1 MKDIKCPSCG
11 KTFRIDPSSFEE
23 ILLQIKDEEFNKQIK
38 ERLILAEE
46 DNKKALEI
54 LKRELKIQL
63 IEQNRIKESE
73 IQTLESKLKIA
84 EEKKTNALNDLKNQ
98 ATNKINSLNKFNLV
112 LASFF
117 FSLMTLCVKNI
128 DKRIPIYELVLFR
141 SLLSLIITLFIIN
154 LKNINPWGN
163 NRPLLILRGVLGTL
177 ALVCIFYAIRNMPL
191 SISTVIQYTYPI
203 FISIFAGIFI
213 NEKITKNIIIALIIG
228 WIGILVILNPIQLSN
243 INVEIENISI
253 LIAFFGAI
261 CTALA
266 YVTVKKLS
274 FTENVYVII
283 EYFPL
288 VSFITLLPIVLINW
302 VTPNWN
308 ELVWIIGIGLFTQL
322 GQTFLTIGLKN
333 LPASEAS
340 TINYLQV
347 LFGSI
352 WGVLFFNEIINI
364 NFLLGA
370 SLVLLGTIISTT
382 KIMKS
387 T

>member
-1 MKDIKCPSCG
+1 MIN
-11 KTFRIDPSSFEE
+11 IEE
-23 ILLQIKDEEFNKQIK
+23 
-38 ERLILAEE
+38 
-46 DNKKALEI
+46 LEKS
-54 LKRELKIQL
+54 L
-63 IEQNRIKESE
+63 
-73 IQTLESKLKIA
+73 
-84 EEKKTNALNDLKNQ
+84 
-98 ATNKINSLNKFNLV
+98 NSLKKYNLV
-112 LASFF
+112 FASFF

-154 LKNINPWGN
+154 LKNINPWGK

-213 NEKITKNIIIALIIG
+213 KEKITSNLIFALIIG
-228 WIGILVILNPIQLSN
+228 WIGILIIINPAQLSN
-243 INVEIENISI
+243 INVEIENIAV
-253 LIAFFGAI
+253 LIAILGSI

-266 YVTVKKLS
+266 YVTVKKLAL
-274 FTENVYVII
+274 TENIYVII

-288 VSFITLLPIVLINW
+288 VSLVSLLPIVLINW
-302 VTPNWN
+302 VTPNFS
-308 ELVWIIGIGLFTQL
+308 EFIWIIGIGLFTQL

-347 LFGSI
+347 FFGSI
-352 WGVLFFNEIINI
+352 WGIIFFSEIINI

-370 SLVLLGTIISTT
+370 SLILLGIIISTT
-382 KIMKS
+382 KIIKS

>member
-1 MKDIKCPSCG
+1 MI
-11 KTFRIDPSSFEE
+11 
-23 ILLQIKDEEFNKQIK
+23 N
-38 ERLILAEE
+38 
-46 DNKKALEI
+46 
-54 LKRELKIQL
+54 
-63 IEQNRIKESE
+63 
-73 IQTLESKLKIA
+73 IA
-84 EEKKTNALNDLKNQ
+84 ELEKKL
-98 ATNKINSLNKFNLV
+98 NSLNKFNLV
-112 LASFF
+112 FASFF

-128 DKRIPIYELVLFR
+128 DKRIPIFELVFFR
-141 SLLSLIITLFIIN
+141 SLLSLMITLFIIKI
-154 LKNINPWGN
+154 KNINPFGN
-163 NRPLLILRGVLGTL
+163 NRQLLILRGVLGTL
-177 ALVCIFYAIRNMPL
+177 ALVCIFHAIRNMPL
-191 SISTVIQYTYPI
+191 GISTVIQYTYPI

-213 NEKITKNIIIALIIG
+213 NEKITRNLVFALIIG
-228 WIGILVILNPIQLSN
+228 WIGILVILNPAYLSN

-253 LIAFFGAI
+253 VLAFLGSI

-274 FTENVYVII
+274 FTEDVYVII

-288 VSFITLLPIVLINW
+288 VSFIALLPIVLINW

-308 ELVWIIGIGLFTQL
+308 EIIWIFGIGLFTQL

-333 LPASEAS
+333 LPASEAA

-352 WGVLFFNEIINI
+352 WGILFFSEMINI

-382 KIMKS
+382 KIIKR

>member
-1 MKDIKCPSCG
+1 MDW
-11 KTFRIDPSSFEE
+11 
-23 ILLQIKDEEFNKQIK
+23 N
-38 ERLILAEE
+38 
-46 DNKKALEI
+46 
-54 LKRELKIQL
+54 
-63 IEQNRIKESE
+63 
-73 IQTLESKLKIA
+73 
-84 EEKKTNALNDLKNQ
+84 
-98 ATNKINSLNKFNLV
+98 IN
-112 LASFF
+112 
-117 FSLMTLCVKNI
+117 
-128 DKRIPIYELVLFR
+128 
-141 SLLSLIITLFIIN
+141 
-154 LKNINPWGN
+154 NINPWGK

-213 NEKITKNIIIALIIG
+213 NEKITRNIIFALIIA
-228 WIGILVILNPIQLSN
+228 WIGILVILNPSQLSN
-243 INVEIENISI
+243 INVEIEIISI
-253 LIAFFGAI
+253 LIAFLGAI

-274 FTENVYVII
+274 FSEDIYVII

-302 VTPNWN
+302 VTPNWS
-308 ELVWIIGIGLFTQL
+308 ELVWILGIGLFTQL

-340 TINYLQV
+340 IINYLQV

-352 WGVLFFNEIINI
+352 WGILFFSEIINI

-382 KIMKS
+382 KIIKR

>member
-1 MKDIKCPSCG
+1 MIN
-11 KTFRIDPSSFEE
+11 IEE
-23 ILLQIKDEEFNKQIK
+23 LEK
-38 ERLILAEE
+38 RL
-46 DNKKALEI
+46 
-54 LKRELKIQL
+54 
-63 IEQNRIKESE
+63 
-73 IQTLESKLKIA
+73 
-84 EEKKTNALNDLKNQ
+84 
-98 ATNKINSLNKFNLV
+98 NSLKKYNLV
-112 LASFF
+112 FASFF

-141 SLLSLIITLFIIN
+141 SLLSLIITLLIIN
-154 LKNINPWGN
+154 IKNINPWGK
-163 NRPLLILRGVLGTL
+163 NRPLLILRGFLGTL

-203 FISIFAGIFI
+203 FISIFASVFI
-213 NEKITKNIIIALIIG
+213 KEKITLNIIFALVIG
-228 WIGILVILNPIQLSN
+228 WIGILIILNPNQLSN

-253 LIAFFGAI
+253 SIAFLGAI

-274 FTENVYVII
+274 FTEDVYVII
-283 EYFPL
+283 AYFPL

-302 VTPNWN
+302 VTPNLN

-333 LPASEAS
+333 LSASEAS

-352 WGVLFFNEIINI
+352 WGILFFSEIINI
-364 NFLLGA
+364 NFFLGA
-370 SLVLLGTIISTT
+370 LLVLLGTIISST
-382 KIMKS
+382 KIRKRI
-387 T
+387 

>member
-1 MKDIKCPSCG
+1 M
-11 KTFRIDPSSFEE
+11 ID
-23 ILLQIKDEEFNKQIK
+23 
-38 ERLILAEE
+38 
-46 DNKKALEI
+46 
-54 LKRELKIQL
+54 
-63 IEQNRIKESE
+63 
-73 IQTLESKLKIA
+73 IA
-84 EEKKTNALNDLKNQ
+84 EFEKKFNT
-98 ATNKINSLNKFNLV
+98 SNKFNLV
-112 LASFF
+112 FASFF

-141 SLLSLIITLFIIN
+141 SLLSLMITLFIIK
-154 LKNINPWGN
+154 LKKIDPWGK

-177 ALVCIFYAIRNMPL
+177 ALICIFHAIRNMPL

-213 NEKITKNIIIALIIG
+213 NEKITRNLVFATVIG
-228 WIGILVILNPIQLSN
+228 WFGILVILNPTQLSN
-243 INVEIENISI
+243 INVDIENVTISV
-253 LIAFFGAI
+253 AFLGSI

-266 YVTVKKLS
+266 YITVKKLS
-274 FTENVYVII
+274 FTEDVYVII

-288 VSFITLLPIVLINW
+288 VSLITLFPIVLINW
-302 VTPNWN
+302 VTPSWN
-308 ELVWIIGIGLFTQL
+308 ELAWIIGIGLFTQL

-352 WGVLFFNEIINI
+352 WGILFFNELINI

-370 SLVLLGTIISTT
+370 LLVLLGTIISST
-382 KIMKS
+382 KIIKR

>member
-1 MKDIKCPSCG
+1 MIN
-11 KTFRIDPSSFEE
+11 IEE
-23 ILLQIKDEEFNKQIK
+23 
-38 ERLILAEE
+38 
-46 DNKKALEI
+46 LE
-54 LKRELKIQL
+54 KRFYSL
-63 IEQNRIKESE
+63 
-73 IQTLESKLKIA
+73 
-84 EEKKTNALNDLKNQ
+84 
-98 ATNKINSLNKFNLV
+98 NKINLV
-112 LASFF
+112 FASFF

-128 DKRIPIYELVLFR
+128 DKSIPISELVLFR
-141 SLLSLIITLFIIN
+141 SFISLIITLFIIKV
-154 LKNINPWGN
+154 KNINPWGK

-203 FISIFAGIFI
+203 FISIFACIFI
-213 NEKITKNIIIALIIG
+213 NEKITRYLIIALIIG
-228 WIGILVILNPIQLSN
+228 WIGILVILNPSQLSN
-243 INVEIENISI
+243 INVDIENFSI
-253 LIAFFGAI
+253 LIAFLGSVF
-261 CTALA
+261 TALA

-288 VSFITLLPIVLINW
+288 VSFITLLPIVLMNW

-308 ELVWIIGIGLFTQL
+308 DLSWIIGIGLFTQL

-352 WGVLFFNEIINI
+352 WGILFFSEIINI
-364 NFLLGA
+364 NFLFGSL
-370 SLVLLGTIISTT
+370 LVLLGTIISTT
-382 KIMKS
+382 KIIKR

>member
-1 MKDIKCPSCG
+1 MIN
-11 KTFRIDPSSFEE
+11 IEE
-23 ILLQIKDEEFNKQIK
+23 LEK
-38 ERLILAEE
+38 RLDSL
-46 DNKKALEI
+46 KKY
-54 LKRELKIQL
+54 
-63 IEQNRIKESE
+63 
-73 IQTLESKLKIA
+73 
-84 EEKKTNALNDLKNQ
+84 
-98 ATNKINSLNKFNLV
+98 NLV
-112 LASFF
+112 FASFF

-141 SLLSLIITLFIIN
+141 SLLSLIITLLIIKI
-154 LKNINPWGN
+154 KNINPWGKN
-163 NRPLLILRGVLGTL
+163 KLLLILRGFLGTL

-213 NEKITKNIIIALIIG
+213 NEKITRNLLFALVSG
-228 WIGILVILNPIQLSN
+228 WIGILVILNPTQLSY
-243 INVEIENISI
+243 INVNIESLSI
-253 LIAFFGAI
+253 FIAFLGSI

-266 YVTVKKLS
+266 YITVKKLS
-274 FTENVYVII
+274 YTEDVYVII

-288 VSFITLLPIVLINW
+288 VSCITLMPFTLINW
-302 VTPNWN
+302 VTPNGN
-308 ELVWIIGIGLFTQL
+308 DLLWIIGIGLFTQL

-347 LFGSI
+347 VFGSI
-352 WGVLFFNEIINI
+352 WGILFFKEIINV

-382 KIMKS
+382 KIIKS